1 MPSADVLIVGA
12 GAAGLMAARE
22 LKQRGRKVLVL
33 EASSRIGGR
42 ILTRTVASA
51 GVPVELG
58 AEFVHGEAPETRRI
72 LDEAHLVT
80 VPVSGDHYR
89 SDNGRL
95 SDQGSAWERMRL
107 VFRHLGRNRKHDRSF
122 QDFLDERPGGPALRR
137 ERELA
142 RGFVQGF
149 NGAHSTLISEKSI
162 ADQGDPTEGAAQ
174 ASRIVC
180 GYGAL
185 IDFMK
190 RDVARD
196 IRLKVRCTHIAWDGF
211 GVTVFDHNGRR
222 YRGRSVILT
231 VPLPVLQDAS
241 IALEPDIPELRKAA
255 RQLMMGQVLR
265 IGVVVKERF
274 WEKKLE
280 DASYIHTPMRPFNV
294 WWTQSPLVA
303 PVITGWAGGPSAVD
317 LSENGTAEDTA
328 LRELARAFGMKR
340 ARLETLVDS
349 IHTHDW
355 KRDRFIRGA
364 YSYAGVGGANA
375 PRILARAFD
384 NTIFVAGE
392 ATDSAT
398 GATVEGALASGKR
411 AAAQAIK
418 TRASRSHR
426 SRRRTPA

>member
-1 MPSADVLIVGA
+1 MPSADVVVIGA

-33 EASSRIGGR
+33 EASSRLGGR
-42 ILTRTVASA
+42 ILTKTVASA
-51 GVPVELG
+51 GVPIELG
-58 AEFVHGEAPETRRI
+58 AEFVHGEAPETKRL
-72 LDEAHLVT
+72 LDEARLVT

-95 SDQGSAWERMRL
+95 SDQGSAWKRMRL

-122 QDFLDERPGGPALRR
+122 QDFLDECPGGPALRR

-149 NGAHSTLISEKSI
+149 NGAYSTLISEKSI
-162 ADQGDPTEGAAQ
+162 ADQGDPTEGAAE
-174 ASRIVC
+174 ASRIVK

-185 IDFMK
+185 VEYLK
-190 RDVARD
+190 RDVAGD
-196 IRLKVRCTHIAWDGF
+196 IRLRARCTRIAWDSSS
-211 GVTVFDHNGRR
+211 VTVSDQKGRT

-231 VPLPVLQDAS
+231 VPLPMLQDES
-241 IALEPDIPELRKAA
+241 IVLDPDIPELRKAA
-255 RQLMMGQVLR
+255 RQLMMGQVVR
-265 IGVVVKERF
+265 VSVVVRERF
-274 WEKKLE
+274 WEKKLDE
-280 DASYIHTPMRPFNV
+280 ASYIHVPMRPFNV
-294 WWTQSPLVA
+294 WWTQNPLAA
-303 PVITGWAGGPSAVD
+303 PVITGWAGGPSAVE
-317 LSENGTAEDTA
+317 LSENGTASDTA

-364 YSYAGVGGANA
+364 YSYVGVGGTQA
-375 PRILARAFD
+375 PRTMARAFG
-384 NTIFVAGE
+384 NAVLVAGE

-398 GATVEGALASGKR
+398 GGTVEGALASGKHAAEKALKWR
-411 AAAQAIK
+411 AV
-418 TRASRSHR
+418 
-426 SRRRTPA
+426 

>member
-1 MPSADVLIVGA
+1 MPSADVVIVGA

-22 LKQRGRKVLVL
+22 LKQRGRKILVL

-42 ILTRTVASA
+42 ILTRAVAGA

-58 AEFVHGEAPETRRI
+58 AEFIHGEAPETRRL
-72 LDEAHLVT
+72 LDEARLAT

-89 SDNGRL
+89 SDSGKL

-174 ASRIVC
+174 ASRIVS
-180 GYGAL
+180 GYRAL

-196 IRLKVRCTHIAWDGF
+196 IRLKVRCTRIVWDGS
-211 GVTVFDHNGRR
+211 GATVFDQAGRS

-231 VPLPVLQDAS
+231 VPLPMLQDAS

-265 IGVVVKERF
+265 IGVVVNERF

-280 DASYIHTPMRPFNV
+280 NAAYIHTPMRPFNV
-294 WWTQSPLVA
+294 WWTQNPLVA
-303 PVITGWAGGPSAVD
+303 PVITGWAGGPSAVE

-349 IHTHDW
+349 MHTHDW

-375 PRILARAFD
+375 PRFLARVFG
-384 NTIFVAGE
+384 NTVFVAGE

-411 AAAQAIK
+411 AAEQALK
-418 TRASRSHR
+418 TRGSPSHR
-426 SRRRTPA
+426 SR